1 MSLTRH
7 ISFAHAFVLI
17 AFSVATLYS
26 GNPVL
31 TAGIFILLLVSSVLQ
46 VWPKLAGEPFG
57 WSSVHWL
64 LLFYL
69 LWHGILIFLSI
80 APEITLRN
88 FGIWFSFVVVSI
100 SVASCGI
107 SEWRRIFIFF
117 MIAGVLTA
125 IWGITEHFITGIR
138 ANGPIVDP
146 NAWAALNNLFFFML
160 LSIYLAVPRYR
171 IISLLGLAIFAAAV
185 FTSSSRA
192 GLLVLVCGL
201 AFISSV
207 SWRHRTYRT
216 SWIILLSLLLAVFL
230 FINSEISVSQS
241 GNPDIS
247 ISPSYPE
254 IHIDPTAD
262 DWSQRFSMWR
272 AALSIAQENLLA
284 GIGPGNFSLQYPL
297 YREVLDLSTTGSFA
311 HNDYL
316 QFLAEGGPLLLLFLL
331 LFTGYLLRHLVA
343 SSIAVYQG
351 RLDQTESLVLVVAMG
366 GVLVHALLNF
376 PLYLIQIQML
386 MGLAFGRLLALQ
398 IKIDKRRLV
407 FQSTHFVKAGIAL
420 LTILVTFI
428 VSLDSIRL
436 DVNYKSILPFSN
448 LIRSNPA
455 VYYEFSYWQKRL
467 RGSISSNHF
476 VMAEIYRSVLSDKAK
491 SPAINQE
498 EYQALL
504 QITCAEYESGLAI
517 FPYNEFVRVRYAEL
531 LLDNQVILSSLNIN
545 SMPES
550 LFLDGIRLNPT
561 SIRIYL
567 PYVGYLESTGREDEA
582 YRILTEDVMVW
593 MMKNTTR
600 NTELYRDSIVMIV
613 QRTQTRG
620 DTNNMQKLTSAVGAE
635 AVDYAL
641 WFLEEL

>member
-7 ISFAHAFVLI
+7 ISFPHAFVLI
-17 AFSVATLYS
+17 AFSLATLYS
-26 GNPVL
+26 GDPVL

-57 WSSVHWL
+57 WSSAHWL
-64 LLFYL
+64 LLSYL
-69 LWHGILIFLSI
+69 LWHGILILLSI

-88 FGIWFSFVVVSI
+88 FGIWFSFVVVSF

-117 MIAGVLTA
+117 MLAGVLTA
-125 IWGITEHFITGIR
+125 IWGISESFVTDIR

-146 NAWAALNNLFFFML
+146 NVWAALNNLFFFML

-171 IISLLGLAIFAAAV
+171 VISLLGLAIFAAAV
-185 FTSSSRA
+185 FTSSSRM

-207 SWRHRTYRT
+207 SWRNRPYRT
-216 SWIILLSLLLAVFL
+216 PWLILLSLLLIVFL
-230 FINSEISVSQS
+230 LIKSE
-241 GNPDIS
+241 IS
-247 ISPSYPE
+247 ISPSYAE
-254 IHIDPTAD
+254 FHTDLARG
-262 DWSQRFSMWR
+262 DWTVRFSMWR

-297 YREVLDLSTTGSFA
+297 YREALDLGTTGAFA

-331 LFTGYLLRHLVA
+331 LFTGFLLRHLVA

-366 GVLVHALLNF
+366 GVLVHALMNF

-407 FQSTHFVKAGIAL
+407 FQSTLSVKAGIAL
-420 LTILVTFI
+420 LATLVTLI
-428 VSLDSIRL
+428 VSLDSFGF
-436 DVNYKSILPFSN
+436 DVNYRRILPFSN
-448 LIRSNPA
+448 QIRNNPA

-476 VMAEIYRSVLSDKAK
+476 VMAEIYRTVLSESVK
-491 SPAINQE
+491 SPPINQE

-504 QITCAEYESGLAI
+504 QITCAGYESGLAI
-517 FPYNEFVRVRYAEL
+517 FPYNEFVRVKFAKL
-531 LLDNQVILSSLNIN
+531 LLDNQAMLPSLNIN
-545 SMPES
+545 STPES
-550 LFLDGIRLNPT
+550 LLLGGIGLNPT

-567 PYVGYLESTGREDEA
+567 PYVDYLESTGREDEA

-593 MMKNTTR
+593 MMKNATR
-600 NTELYRDSIVMIV
+600 NTEMYRDSIVMIV
-613 QRTQTRG
+613 QRAQIRG
-620 DTNNMQKLTSAVGAE
+620 DTKNMQKLTDAVGAE